1 MTSNNTYDALMH
13 DAVNHPSHY
22 TQGAVECIDALHAA
36 LGDEGFK
43 AYCRGAAIKYLWRT
57 GLKGDQGLQDLRK
70 AQWYL
75 TELIKQEG
83 A

>member
-1 MTSNNTYDALMH
+1 MTSDNTYQALMG
-13 DAVNHPSHY
+13 DAINPDHY
-22 TQGAVECIDALHAA
+22 RQGAVECIDAIHAA

-43 AYCRGAAIKYLWRT
+43 DYCRGACIKYLWRT
-57 GLKGDQGLQDLRK
+57 KHKNGLEDLRK

-83 A
+83 E